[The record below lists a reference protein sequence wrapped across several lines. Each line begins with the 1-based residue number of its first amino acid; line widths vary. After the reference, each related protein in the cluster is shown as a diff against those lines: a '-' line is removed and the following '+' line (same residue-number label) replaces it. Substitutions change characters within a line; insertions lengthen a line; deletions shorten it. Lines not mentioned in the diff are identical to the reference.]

1 MRPVVCS
8 SQVVATDGKVLMMLV
23 RQVSVLLIA
32 VNFGCAASRGP
43 GLAQSDN
50 LPSHTD
56 LTRQEAGPSTEKH
69 PSARNEA
76 TPFQLT
82 AHQVEP
88 SADVKEASG
97 AIEITV
103 SEETLANEDSLNAG
117 IATATSKSV
126 GISLED
132 VIASV
137 HQSYPLVQAAFQERQ
152 IANGN
157 QLSAWGEFDTKLKAA
172 SESGPLGFYET
183 YRNNAGFT
191 TPIYGGGEFFGGY
204 RNGGGDFQ
212 PWYQE
217 RETNDGGEFK
227 GGVRIPLI
235 RDREIDG
242 RRAAVW
248 RATYDQQIADPVI
261 QASLVQFAREAGL
274 AYWKWVAAG
283 QKYELGQQW
292 LQLAEGRNDGIQKR
306 VDAGDLDPPE
316 LTDNQRAIAKREAKL
331 ADALGTYQQSAV
343 KLSLF
348 LRDANGLPYIPT
360 ADVLPEFPALR
371 DLAMTQ
377 VDEDISRAQQSR
389 PELTALSLRLQ
400 QLRVDSAEARNM
412 TRPGLDAQLVGSQDV
427 GEPTSKKR
435 DKSEFELE
443 AALFFD
449 VPLQR
454 RKGRGKMQAVQ
465 AKMSQVSAKRRMVQD
480 KVAAEVQMVYAG
492 LIQSRQE
499 ALKARE
505 AVRLASE
512 MADIERRKFEVGDS
526 DLLKVAL
533 REQYA
538 LEAAEE
544 EISAT
549 YNHFMAFTEYAASLA
564 IDRPT
569 EGLLPASQP

>member
-1 MRPVVCS
+1 MRILLSTICVLAIVGCQSSRSVTLRSDAPREIDGESSVASHLTAKPADIETQVETSATAENEITFCS
-8 SQVVATDGKVLMMLV
+8 
-23 RQVSVLLIA
+23 
-32 VNFGCAASRGP
+32 
-43 GLAQSDN
+43 QSENVEEQSPDEN
-50 LPSHTD
+50 PNDRAHN
-56 LTRQEAGPSTEKH
+56 AGP
-69 PSARNEA
+69 N
-76 TPFQLT
+76 LT
-82 AHQVEP
+82 LPIPAVVER
-88 SADVKEASG
+88 ALG
-97 AIEITV
+97 TTV
-103 SEETLANEDSLNAG
+103 R
-117 IATATSKSV
+117 
-126 GISLED
+126 LED
-132 VIASV
+132 VIESV

-152 IANGN
+152 IADGN
-157 QLSAWGEFDTKLKAA
+157 QLSAWGAFDTKLKAA
-172 SESGPLGFYET
+172 SENGPLGFYET
-183 YRNNAGFT
+183 YRNSAGFT

-212 PWYQE
+212 PWYKE

-235 RDREIDG
+235 RDRNIDG

-261 QASLVQFAREAGL
+261 RASLVQFAREAGL

-283 QKYELGQQW
+283 RKYELGRQW
-292 LQLAEGRNDGIQKR
+292 LQLAKERNDGVEKR
-306 VDAGDLDPPE
+306 VKAGDLDPPE
-316 LTDNQRAIAKREAKL
+316 LTDNLRAIAKREAKL
-331 ADALGTYQQSAV
+331 ADALRVYQQAAV

-348 LRDANGLPYIPT
+348 LRDNAGKPYVPD
-360 ADVLPEFPALR
+360 AAAVPEFPALR
-371 DLAMTQ
+371 NITMAQ
-377 VDEDISRAQQSR
+377 VNQDISRAQESR
-389 PELTALSLRLQ
+389 PELAALELQ
-400 QLRVDSAEARNM
+400 LQRLRVDYSEAENM

-427 GEPTSKKR
+427 GQPTSKKR

-454 RKGRGKMQAVQ
+454 RKGRGKMHAVQ
-465 AKMSQVSAKRRMVQD
+465 AKMSQVSAKRQMVQD
-480 KVAAEVQMVYAG
+480 KVAAEVQTVYAG

-499 ALKARE
+499 ALNARQ
-505 AVRLASE
+505 AVQLASK
-512 MADIERRKFEVGDS
+512 MANIERRKFRAGES

-549 YNHFMAFTEYAASLA
+549 YNHFTAFTEYAATLA

-569 EGLLPASQP
+569 EMLLPAGE